1 MKENIR
7 KLLFNSVIFI
17 GLFFVFGLIHELGH
31 IIFGILGN
39 DKIKSIG
46 FGVSDNFFSLSLIV
60 KFEYDMSTPEDM
72 IFNFIGG
79 YLLAII
85 VSSLVLVFSYRK
97 RLGIL
102 VISAWFTLCG
112 QISYML
118 LDSLLRLGDMA
129 NVFWY
134 LDHVAF
140 IEYNIYQFVIPLI
153 LANAFIIGLIF
164 YLVNKLYLQE
174 ESLE

>member
-1 MKENIR
+1 MKENVR
-7 KLLFNSVIFI
+7 KLLLNSLIFI
-17 GLFFVFGLIHELGH
+17 SLFLVFGLVHELGH

-60 KFEYDMSTPEDM
+60 NLDMSTPEDL

-85 VSSLVLVFSYRK
+85 ASSLVLIISYRK
-97 RLGIL
+97 RIGIL

-112 QISYML
+112 QFSYML
-118 LDSLLRLGDMA
+118 LASLLRVGDMA

-140 IEYNIYQFVIPLI
+140 IEYNILQFVIPLI
-153 LANAFIIGLIF
+153 IANVFTVGLIF
-164 YLVNKLYLQE
+164 FLVNRLYFQKELSE
-174 ESLE
+174 

>member
-1 MKENIR
+1 MKENVR

-72 IFNFIGG
+72 IFNFN
-79 YLLAII
+79 L
-85 VSSLVLVFSYRK
+85 RK
-97 RLGIL
+97 YTIKNRAYSI
-102 VISAWFTLCG
+102 
-112 QISYML
+112 
-118 LDSLLRLGDMA
+118 
-129 NVFWY
+129 
-134 LDHVAF
+134 
-140 IEYNIYQFVIPLI
+140 
-153 LANAFIIGLIF
+153 FII
-164 YLVNKLYLQE
+164 Y
-174 ESLE
+174 S